1 MKIAIYGQSVDKIS
15 KNIFLEILN
24 ISRNQN
30 LVLFV
35 EEKYNSVLLKK
46 LKTNHNHK
54 VFSSYNDLD
63 KSIDMMITIGGDGTL
78 LRSITYIRDLG
89 IPIIGIN
96 TGRLGFLATLNQE
109 LLNIELKKI
118 LKGEFDVKERSL
130 LEVSV
135 DNNDNFSD
143 FNFALNEVSVG
154 RKNTTSMIEIKT
166 MLDGEYLN
174 TYWADGLIVSTPTGS
189 TGYSLSCGGP
199 IMTPSS
205 QTFSITPIA
214 PHNLNARPLVISD
227 EIKIELSVEGREKSH
242 LLSLDSQIISLKNN
256 VKIKIKKA
264 NYKIK
269 LASIN
274 NNSFYKT
281 LRNKLLWGEDRRNI

>member
-1 MKIAIYGQSVDKIS
+1 MKIAIYGQSVDKVS
-15 KNIFLEILN
+15 KNIFLELLN
-24 ISRNQN
+24 ISKSENI
-30 LVLFV
+30 LLLI

-46 LKTNHNHK
+46 AKIDHNHQ
-54 VFSSYNDLD
+54 VFSTHNELDNTVDL
-63 KSIDMMITIGGDGTL
+63 MITIGGDGTL
-78 LRSITYIRDLG
+78 LRSITFVRDLG

-118 LKGEFDVKERSL
+118 LKGEFNIEERSL
-130 LEVSV
+130 LEVSIGS
-135 DNNDNFSD
+135 NDDFSD

-166 MLDGEYLN
+166 TLDGEYLN
-174 TYWADGLIVSTPTGS
+174 TYWADGLIISTPTGS

-227 EIKIELSVEGREKSH
+227 EIIIELSVEGREKSH
-242 LLSLDSQIISLKNN
+242 LLSLDSRINSLKNN

-264 NYKIK
+264 DYSIK
-269 LASIN
+269 LASFK

-281 LRNKLLWGEDRRNI
+281 LRSKLLWGEDRRNI

>member
-1 MKIAIYGQSVDKIS
+1 MKIAIYGQSADKIS
-15 KNIFLEILN
+15 KNIFLELLSISKSENIILL
-24 ISRNQN
+24 I
-30 LVLFV
+30 
-35 EEKYNSVLLKK
+35 EKKYNSILLKK
-46 LKTNHNHK
+46 SKISHNHK
-54 VFSSYNDLD
+54 LFSSYEDLD
-63 KSIDMMITIGGDGTL
+63 SSVDLMITIGGDGTL
-78 LRSITYIRDLG
+78 LRSITFVRDLG

-118 LKGEFDVKERSL
+118 LKGEFNVEERSL
-130 LEVSV
+130 LEVNI
-135 DNNDNFSD
+135 DNNNDFSD

-166 MLDGEYLN
+166 TLNGEYLN

-227 EIKIELSVEGREKSH
+227 EIKIELSVEGREESH
-242 LLSLDSQIISLKNN
+242 LLSLDSRINSLKNN

-269 LASIN
+269 LASFK

-281 LRNKLLWGEDRRNI
+281 LRSKLLWGEDRRNV

>member
-1 MKIAIYGQSVDKIS
+1 MKIAIYGQSADKIS
-15 KNIFLEILN
+15 KNIFLELLTISKSENIKIL
-24 ISRNQN
+24 I
-30 LVLFV
+30 
-35 EEKYNSVLLKK
+35 EKKYNSILLQKSKTSHVHK
-46 LKTNHNHK
+46 L
-54 VFSSYNDLD
+54 FSSYEDLD
-63 KSIDMMITIGGDGTL
+63 STVDLMITIGGDGTL
-78 LRSITYIRDLG
+78 LRSISFVRDLG

-118 LKGEFDVKERSL
+118 LKGEFNVEERSL
-130 LEVSV
+130 IEVNI
-135 DNNDNFSD
+135 DNNNDFSD

-166 MLDGEYLN
+166 TLNGEYLN

-227 EIKIELSVEGREKSH
+227 EIKIELSVEGREESH
-242 LLSLDSQIISLKNN
+242 LLSLDSRINSLKNN

-269 LASIN
+269 LASFK

-281 LRNKLLWGEDRRNI
+281 LRSKLLWGEDRRNI

>member
-1 MKIAIYGQSVDKIS
+1 MKIAIYGQSADKIS
-15 KNIFLEILN
+15 KNIFLELLSISKSENIILL
-24 ISRNQN
+24 I
-30 LVLFV
+30 
-35 EEKYNSVLLKK
+35 EKKYNSILLKK
-46 LKTNHNHK
+46 SKISHNHK
-54 VFSSYNDLD
+54 LFSSYEDLD
-63 KSIDMMITIGGDGTL
+63 NTVDLMITIGGDGTL
-78 LRSITYIRDLG
+78 LRSITFVRDLG

-118 LKGEFDVKERSL
+118 LKGEFNVEERSL
-130 LEVSV
+130 LEVNI
-135 DNNDNFSD
+135 DNNNDFSD

-166 MLDGEYLN
+166 TLNGEYLN

-227 EIKIELSVEGREKSH
+227 EIKIELSVEGREESH
-242 LLSLDSQIISLKNN
+242 LLSLDSRINSLKNN

-269 LASIN
+269 LASFK

-281 LRNKLLWGEDRRNI
+281 LRSKLLWGEDRRNI